1 VKLSGKK
8 ESWVMEM
15 EKAKVKQR
23 GTVDDEFLFAVEEI
37 SMEYNYLKICMYVF

>member
-1 VKLSGKK
+1 MFSIVKLSGKK

-37 SMEYNYLKICMYVF
+37 SME

>member
-1 VKLSGKK
+1 MVPEISTEHRAL
-8 ESWVMEM
+8 VRMEM

-37 SMEYNYLKICMYVF
+37 SME